1 MARPR
6 RGLPTERE
14 LEILK
19 VLWGDHGPSTVRAV
33 REALAP
39 RRPVT
44 YGAVLAMLQIMTAK
58 GLVRPEKTRPAYLY
72 RSCQSRCTVLRTL
85 AGDLLERVCDGSLVA
100 LVRYA
105 LECQKETDP
114 GELAAIRR
122 DLKEMAK
129 ADGGARP

>member
-6 RGLPTERE
+6 RELPTDRE

-19 VLWGDHGPSTVRAV
+19 VLWDHGPSTVRAV
-33 REALAP
+33 MEALAR

-44 YGAVLAMLQIMTAK
+44 YGAVLAMLQIMTEK
-58 GLVRPEKTRPAYLY
+58 GLVRPERTRPAYLY
-72 RSCQSRCTVLRTL
+72 RSRQTRCVVLRAL
-85 AGDLLERVCDGSLVA
+85 AGDLLERVFDGSVVA
-100 LVRYA
+100 LVRYSLA
-105 LECQKETDP
+105 CQKETDP

-129 ADGGARP
+129 ADGGAGR